1 MNKESTFYYKLG
13 IKLTISLIT
22 LIFGWS
28 ISSEKIVLEA
38 MIYALLVCICVLI
51 SVKIEI
57 RRED

>member
-28 ISSEKIVLEA
+28 INNEKIVLGA
-38 MIYALLVCICVLI
+38 MIYALLVCIHVLI
-51 SVKIEI
+51 PVKIEI

>member
-1 MNKESTFYYKLG
+1 MNKESIFYYKLG

-28 ISSEKIVLEA
+28 INSEKIVLVA
-38 MIYALLVCICVLI
+38 MIYALLVCIHVLI
-51 SVKIEI
+51 PVEIEI